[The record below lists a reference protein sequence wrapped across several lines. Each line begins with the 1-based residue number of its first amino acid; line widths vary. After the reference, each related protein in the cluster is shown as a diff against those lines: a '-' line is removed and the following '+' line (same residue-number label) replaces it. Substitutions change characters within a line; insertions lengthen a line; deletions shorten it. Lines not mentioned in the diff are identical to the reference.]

1 MNRGIFYWSLVKES
15 SWNKIKQIVPK
26 ICSAAPILYFSTRGT
41 AVQIWK
47 AIGLLFRDD
56 SFTKGQTPISV
67 TCHWRILSYVR
78 PKIVAKQPSFFIRT
92 SGRFWDQ
99 NKQFEYYRL
108 WQLQNYPCT
117 NNLFANIEAKSS
129 HLQGWLRVK
138 MHFSA
143 KLFVRCSPKLVK
155 IYFVAPHLPPFL
167 LWAGP
172 LSQPIFLCAPVKY
185 QERPIKTRN

>member
-1 MNRGIFYWSLVKES
+1 MNRRLFDWPLVDES
-15 SWNKIKQIVPK
+15 SRNGKKWIVSKILPT
-26 ICSAAPILYFSTRGT
+26 APILYFSSPGT

-47 AIGLLFRDD
+47 AIRFLFRDD
-56 SFTKGQTPISV
+56 SFTRGQTPISV
-67 TCHWRILSYVR
+67 TCHWHILSYVR

-117 NNLFANIEAKSS
+117 NNLFANIEAKSN

-143 KLFVRCSPKLVK
+143 KLFVRCLPKLVK
-155 IYFVAPHLPPFL
+155 KYFVAPHLPPFL
-167 LWAGP
+167 LWTGP

-185 QERPIKTRN
+185 QERPIKTRS